1 MVDISIVCIK
11 EKKETP
17 NEFATRKLG
26 NVGRL
31 IHKYGKLFE
40 QEKFSMFI
48 ARFIDLTER
57 LTFDGSVDTR
67 QVVELS
73 REVGSEVTAARAQQ
87 IRTLVERNM
96 ENWLKSRF
104 GEEFTK
110 TEAFLQTTGWLEGT
124 TSGNTR
130 VVRSWI
136 DAGWFILTD
145 VLVAPWGKCVCGKKL
160 LPRLIGPE
168 GSKKWRVFVKCGDC
182 YHQQRAIEERQ
193 MLATLGEGKPRVK
206 KPGSAA
212 KRGQHKE
219 EGAQKRRN

>member
-1 MVDISIVCIK
+1 MADISIVCIE

-17 NEFATRKLG
+17 KEFATRKLDK
-26 NVGRL
+26 VRDL
-31 IHKYGKLFE
+31 LHKYGKSLDPVML
-40 QEKFSMFI
+40 SMFNKS
-48 ARFIDLTER
+48 FNELSET
-57 LTFDGSVDTR
+57 LMFDDYVNTR

-73 REVGSEVTAARAQQ
+73 REVGSQVTSARAKQ
-87 IRTLVERNM
+87 IRLLVERNM

-110 TEAFLQTTGWLEGT
+110 TEAFLKTTGWLEGT

-136 DAGWFILTD
+136 DAGWFILND
-145 VLVAPWGKCVCGKKL
+145 VLDAPWGKCVCGKKL

-193 MLATLGEGKPRVK
+193 MLATLGEGKSRVK

-212 KRGQHKE
+212 KRG
-219 EGAQKRRN
+219 RRN